1 MVFSSAVMLKVLL
14 LHTYD
19 ADACINLN
27 AGAKLSCSF
36 FGDTVSFAEIK
47 TFSMYICIHEQKDFG
62 GKFALQR
69 KRSDL
74 KKSGGKIHF

>member
-47 TFSMYICIHEQKDFG
+47 KFSIYICIHEQKDFG
-62 GKFALQR
+62 GKICFAEKK
-69 KRSDL
+69 KR
-74 KKSGGKIHF
+74 F